1 MGNRFTI
8 EQREKLQKSILSL
21 TDFELSEIQNLVK
34 QFSKPMYFDYNHDSP
49 WFNDEFCSA
58 FGDVL
63 RMHHTASKGP
73 FTKDKF
79 EFAME
84 KIFRLLGL
92 QADLAKVDNPG
103 EDITI
108 DGIKCSLKTEA
119 EKSLKRDTIHI
130 SKYMELGK
138 GKWEVESDLIGLRE
152 QFFEHLTHYER
163 IFTLRC
169 LQRGPQLWEYELVE
183 IPKALFEES
192 AHYPIHMVK
201 NSKQRDHKPAY
212 CYVPEKGPDMKYAL
226 YFDGGGERKL
236 QIKYLKKSLCT
247 VQATWR
253 FLTEINQD

>member
-1 MGNRFTI
+1 MRSRVSI
-8 EQREKLQKSILSL
+8 DQKKKLQRDILLL
-21 TDFELSEIQNLVK
+21 TDFEFLEIQSLIE
-34 QFSKPMYFDYNHDSP
+34 QFSKPIHFDYNHDSV
-49 WFNDEFCSA
+49 WFNEEFCSA
-58 FGDVL
+58 FGDIL
-63 RMHHTASKGP
+63 RMHHTTSKGP

-84 KIFRLLGL
+84 KIFRLLGF
-92 QADLAKVDNPG
+92 QANLAVVDNPG
-103 EDITI
+103 EDIII

-130 SKYMELGK
+130 SKFMELGK
-138 GKWEVESDLIGLRE
+138 GKWEIESDLIALRK
-152 QFFEHLTHYER
+152 QFFDHLTHYEK

-169 LQRGPQLWEYELVE
+169 LQRGPQFWEYELVE

-192 AHYPIHMVK
+192 AGYPIHMVK

-247 VQATWR
+247 VHATWR
-253 FLTEINQD
+253 FSTEATRN